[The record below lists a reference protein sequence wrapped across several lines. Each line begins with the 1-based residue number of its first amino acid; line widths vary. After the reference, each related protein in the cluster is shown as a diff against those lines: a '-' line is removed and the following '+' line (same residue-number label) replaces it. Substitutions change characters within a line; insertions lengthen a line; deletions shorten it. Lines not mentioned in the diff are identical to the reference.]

1 MDFVCLVLSHAQPR
15 KVKLKTLFYFFRRQ
29 DFSLLLLTAYVII
42 PLMKRN
48 WLIIIV
54 IVLVIILGGLII
66 KSKFF
71 SRPGTGALQ
80 VSSTP
85 KATIFI
91 DAEQIGVTPFFT
103 DKIESGEHTI
113 KLVPETTID
122 NLTTWEGKVNLAPGI
137 VTAIDRTLGPTESE
151 SSGYIVSLEKISNRN
166 AASLAVISIPDGA
179 VVNINGEPKGFAPSL
194 DEDLTPGNYQVAV
207 SSAGYEEKNITA
219 QIVAGY
225 KLTVSVKLAQKIE
238 GIAEATPSGELEE
251 GEEED
256 EEEGVSPSPSPEGS
270 PKASPTPLDKPYVR
284 IKDTPTGWLKVRSE
298 PSSDE
303 TVLAKVDVGEV
314 FPYLD
319 EEENGWY
326 KIEYEEGEEGWV
338 SGVYCEL
345 VE

>member
-1 MDFVCLVLSHAQPR
+1 M
-15 KVKLKTLFYFFRRQ
+15 
-29 DFSLLLLTAYVII
+29 LLLFIYVII

-48 WLIIIV
+48 WLIIGV
-54 IVLVIILGGLII
+54 VVLVIILGGLII

-85 KATIFI
+85 KATVYI
-91 DAEQIGVTPFFT
+91 DGEQVGITPFFT

-137 VTAIDRTLGPTESE
+137 VTAINRTLGPTESE
-151 SSGYIVSLEKISNRN
+151 SSGYIISLEKISNRN
-166 AASLAVISIPDGA
+166 AASLAVVSIPDGA
-179 VVNINGEPKGFAPSL
+179 VVNINGEPKGFAPTL
-194 DEDLTPGNYQVAV
+194 DEGLTPGNYQVVV

-251 GEEED
+251 EEKKEEE
-256 EEEGVSPSPSPEGS
+256 EVSPSPSPKGS
-270 PKASPTPLDKPYVR
+270 PKASPIPPDKPYVR

-298 PSSDE
+298 PSSAKGDE
-303 TVLAKVDVGEV
+303 TVLTKVDVGEM
-314 FPYLD
+314 FPYLN
-319 EEENGWY
+319 EEKNGWY